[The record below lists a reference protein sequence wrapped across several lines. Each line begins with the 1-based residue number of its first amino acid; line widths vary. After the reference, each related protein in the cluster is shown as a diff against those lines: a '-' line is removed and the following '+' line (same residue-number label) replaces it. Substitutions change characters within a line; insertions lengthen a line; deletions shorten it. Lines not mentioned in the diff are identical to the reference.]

1 MFSVLPAP
9 VVLPATAYFAGDEY
23 RKGEPAL
30 DITSSALF
38 GIKPGESIV
47 RALTPEEEGGYSEL
61 EKIARKKL
69 NILKTVKP
77 SDITT
82 IASLAAQD
90 PEYEG
95 TPAKYLD
102 FLKSQNLESIVEP
115 AEKEFQEK
123 VMIPFRE
130 TKKAQREPVISGLNE
145 LINQFSTK
153 KYDSE
158 EIL

>member
-1 MFSVLPAP
+1 MFRGGP
-9 VVLPATAYFAGDEY
+9 VDSRGTGITSGLMDGGQIGGGAIY
-23 RKGEPAL
+23 GEPNS
-30 DITSSALF
+30 DGRYGF
-38 GIKPGESIV
+38 KKPVLG
-47 RALTPEEEGGYSEL
+47 
-61 EKIARKKL
+61 
-69 NILKTVKP
+69 
-77 SDITT
+77 
-82 IASLAAQD
+82 ASQSN
-90 PEYEG
+90 
-95 TPAKYLD
+95 KYLD

-130 TKKAQREPVISGLNE
+130 TKKTQREPVISGLNE